1 MKCIWD
7 LKKNDSNILKHG
19 IDFNDAI
26 EMFNF
31 PMLTCIDNR
40 KNYGEERWVGIGFL
54 KGIIAVIIFT
64 EDDDRNVI
72 RIISVRKATK
82 DESKSFKQKIA
93 D

>member
-1 MKCIWD
+1 MKYIWD
-7 LKKNDSNILKHG
+7 LKKNEINIQKHG

-26 EMFNF
+26 EIFHY

-40 KNYGEERWVGIGFL
+40 SNYGEERWVGIGFL

-64 EDDDRNVI
+64 EDDDRSII

-82 DESKSFKQKIA
+82 DESKNFKEKIGY
-93 D
+93 